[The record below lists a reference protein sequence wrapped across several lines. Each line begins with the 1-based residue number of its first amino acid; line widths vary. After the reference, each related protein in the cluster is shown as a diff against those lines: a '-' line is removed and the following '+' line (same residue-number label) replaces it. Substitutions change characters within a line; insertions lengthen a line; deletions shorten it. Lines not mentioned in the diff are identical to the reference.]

1 MLVIS
6 RTAALLFA
14 QPAVPLVSRAE
25 LRWEFANM
33 AAAVAL
39 LSIAL
44 AAIALFFFRRSTRDL
59 TLIFFGLFCILYSV
73 RLLANV
79 PSFRSLFNESRAFW
93 GYLDWIITCTII
105 LPFGLF
111 LYQIVGESLRRF
123 LRWLLAVQAIFAVF
137 GILAAAFGAGLR
149 KLFVANNILV
159 LATFVALPCSWS
171 PRGSRPC

>member
-1 MLVIS
+1 MPALS
-6 RTAALLFA
+6 TLLFA
-14 QPAVPLVSRAE
+14 QLAVPLVSRAE
-25 LRWEFANM
+25 LRWEFVNI

-73 RLLANV
+73 RMLANV

-93 GYLDWIITCTII
+93 DYLGWVITCTII

-123 LRWLLAVQAIFAVF
+123 LRWMLAVQAIFAVY
-137 GILAAAFGAGLR
+137 GILAIAFGAAC
-149 KLFVANNILV
+149 ANSSSR
-159 LATFVALPCSWS
+159 TTSWSSPHSWPFRCSWS
-171 PRGSRPC
+171 PRGVPACSPA